1 MTRPILTYA
10 LVAVFALLALV
21 GCMEPQATM
30 PHDNTDI
37 DISEAMKE
45 SLVYIKVSAYSFE
58 MLQPWRS
65 ADLVERS
72 GFGCAVGPYRVIT
85 TAVNVGDAAL
95 IEVRRYG
102 RNEYIPATIKVV
114 DYECNLSLLELD
126 SEAMG
131 EPLRPVTFS
140 ERYEKGAKLESYW
153 LSGSGDIVAGRGV
166 LDRARVRKSVAS
178 YAQFL
183 EYVAAGTSAQSGKGR
198 LFSIGGE
205 GIGIACRADMGRQEA
220 GLIPAGTINH
230 FLRDVA
236 DGKYRGFGVAGF
248 ATQSLL
254 DPWLRAQ
261 LGMTD
266 DMKDGVYVS
275 KVHKL
280 GTGCDIV
287 KEGDCILR
295 MGGWQLDAHGRYLD
309 ADFERIA
316 YDHIINSKEI
326 GEAIAMEIWRDG
338 KSMAIEVP
346 VTNFKASDMLVPYY
360 EYDKK
365 PEYIITGGF
374 VIQKLTRNYLAAW
387 GDGFPGKVPP
397 HLYQY
402 YRNHAFAPG
411 DERQEI
417 VVLTYVLPAE
427 INLGYHRLGR
437 LVISKFNGMAITRLA
452 DVVAAM
458 ALNPDAAFDV
468 IEFEQ
473 DSPTVV
479 IPRAELGAANARIA
493 QVYGISELSRVRP

>member
-10 LVAVFALLALV
+10 LMAVFVLLPLT
-21 GCMEPQATM
+21 GCKEP
-30 PHDNTDI
+30 DSTD
-37 DISEAMKE
+37 SEVREAMKE

-72 GFGCAVGPYRVIT
+72 GFGCAVGPNLIIT
-85 TAVNVGDAAL
+85 TALNVADAAL

-102 RNEYIPATIKVV
+102 RNEYIGARVKVV

-131 EPLRPVTFS
+131 EPLRPITFS

-153 LSGSGDIVAGRGV
+153 LSRGGDIVAGRGV
-166 LDRARVRKSVAS
+166 LDRAKVRKSMAS
-178 YAQFL
+178 YTQFL
-183 EYVAAGTSAQSGKGR
+183 EYVAAGTSAESGKGR

-205 GIGIACRADMGRQEA
+205 GIGIACRADPGRQEA
-220 GLIPAGTINH
+220 GLITAGTINH

-236 DGKYRGFGVAGF
+236 DKEYRGFGMAGF

-254 DPWLRAQ
+254 DPSLRAK
-261 LGMTD
+261 LGMDD
-266 DMKDGVYVS
+266 DMKDGAYVS

-280 GTGCDIV
+280 GTGCDV
-287 KEGDCILR
+287 LKEGDCVLK
-295 MGGWQLDAHGRYLD
+295 MGGRQLDAYGRYLD

-326 GEAIAMEIWRDG
+326 GETMAMEIWRDG

-360 EYDKK
+360 EYDKR
-365 PEYIITGGF
+365 PEYIVTGGF
-374 VIQKLTRNYLAAW
+374 VIQKLTRNYLAMW
-387 GDGFPGKVPP
+387 GEGFAGKVPP
-397 HLYQY
+397 HLFQY
-402 YRNHAFAPG
+402 YRNHAFGPS
-411 DERQEI
+411 DERREI

-437 LVISKFNGMAITRLA
+437 LVISRFNGMPITCLA
-452 DVVAAM
+452 DVLAAK
-458 ALNPDAAFDV
+458 ALNPDGPFDV

-473 DSPTVV
+473 DNPTVV
-479 IPRAELGAANARIA
+479 IPRADLAAGDAMIKQA
-493 QVYGISELSRVRP
+493 YGIRELSRVGP

>member
-10 LVAVFALLALV
+10 IMAVFALLPLA
-21 GCMEPQATM
+21 GCMEPLAAM
-30 PHDNTDI
+30 PPDNTEI
-37 DISEAMKE
+37 DVSEAMKE
-45 SLVYIKVSAYSFE
+45 SLVYIKISAYSFE

-65 ADLVERS
+65 ADLVERN
-72 GFGCAVGPYRVIT
+72 GFGCAVGPNLVIT
-85 TAVNVGDAAL
+85 TALNVADAAL

-102 RNEYIPATIKVV
+102 RNEYIPARVKVV

-131 EPLRPVTFS
+131 EPLRPITFS

-166 LDRARVRKSVAS
+166 LDRAKVRKSVAS

-183 EYVAAGTSAQSGKGR
+183 EYVAAGTSAESGKGR

-220 GLIPAGTINH
+220 GLITACTINH
-230 FLRDVA
+230 FLGDVA
-236 DGKYRGFGVAGF
+236 DEEYRGFGVAGF

-254 DPWLRAQ
+254 DPWLRAE
-261 LGMTD
+261 LGMSD

-280 GTGCDIV
+280 GTACDV
-287 KEGDCILR
+287 LKEGDCILK
-295 MGGWQLDAHGRYLD
+295 MGGRQLDAHGRYLD

-316 YDHIINSKEI
+316 YDHIINSKHI
-326 GEAIAMEIWRDG
+326 GEAIAMEIWRDD
-338 KSMAIEVP
+338 KSMAIEVA
-346 VTNFKASDMLVPYY
+346 VRNFKASEMLVPYY

-365 PEYIITGGF
+365 PEYIVTGGF
-374 VIQKLTRNYLAAW
+374 VIQKLTRNYLAMW
-387 GDGFPGKVPP
+387 GEGFAGKVPP

-402 YRNHAFAPG
+402 YRHYAFGPS
-411 DERQEI
+411 DERREI

-437 LVISKFNGMAITRLA
+437 LVVSRFNGMSITCLA
-452 DVVAAM
+452 DVVAAK
-458 ALNPDAAFDV
+458 ALNPDGPFDV

-479 IPRAELGAANARIA
+479 IPRAELAAADARIA
-493 QVYGISELSRVRP
+493 QVYGISELLRVGR

>member
-1 MTRPILTYA
+1 MTRPILTYTSVA
-10 LVAVFALLALV
+10 LLTLLALA
-21 GCMEPQATM
+21 GCMEPLATM
-30 PHDNTDI
+30 PADSTEI
-37 DISEAMKE
+37 DVSEAMKE

-65 ADLVERS
+65 ADLVERN

-126 SEAMG
+126 AEAMG

-153 LSGSGDIVAGRGV
+153 LSGSGEIVAGRGV
-166 LDRARVRKSVAS
+166 LDRAKVRKSVAS

-183 EYVAAGTSAQSGKGR
+183 EYVAAGTSAGSGKGR

-220 GLIPAGTINH
+220 GLIPACTINH

-236 DGKYRGFGVAGF
+236 DGEYRGFGVAGF

-254 DPWLRAQ
+254 DPWLRAK
-261 LGMTD
+261 LGMSD
-266 DMKDGVYVS
+266 DMKHGVYVS

-280 GTGCDIV
+280 GTGCDV
-287 KEGDCILR
+287 LKEGDCILQ
-295 MGGWQLDAHGRYLD
+295 MGGRELDAHGRYVD

-316 YDHIINSKEI
+316 YDHIINSKHI
-326 GEAIAMEIWRDG
+326 GEAIAMEIWREG
-338 KSMAIEVP
+338 ESKVIEVP
-346 VTNFKASDMLVPYY
+346 VMNFRASDMLVPYY

-365 PEYIITGGF
+365 PEYIVTGGF
-374 VIQKLTRNYLAAW
+374 VIQKLTRNYLAMW
-387 GDGFPGKVPP
+387 GEGFAGKVPP

-402 YRNHAFAPG
+402 YRNHAFEPS
-411 DERQEI
+411 DKRREI

-437 LVISKFNGMAITRLA
+437 LVISRFNGMSITRLA
-452 DVVAAM
+452 DVVAAK
-458 ALNPDAAFDV
+458 ALNPDGPFDV

-473 DSPTVV
+473 DNPTVV
-479 IPRAELGAANARIA
+479 IPRAELAAADARIA
-493 QVYGISELSRVRP
+493 QVYGISELSRVGP